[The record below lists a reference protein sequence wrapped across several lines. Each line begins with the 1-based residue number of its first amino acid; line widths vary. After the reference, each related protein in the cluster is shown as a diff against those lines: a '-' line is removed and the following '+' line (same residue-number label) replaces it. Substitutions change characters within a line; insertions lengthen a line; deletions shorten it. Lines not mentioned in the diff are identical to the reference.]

1 MFNNTPGL
9 IESLTVTVEDTGTW
23 EIEEGLQ
30 FPHYISVGCQFKHI
44 GAYVLASKGKH
55 YDLPW
60 IPDGSSTS
68 RWGGGDL
75 GYKESPKRKDYDGLF
90 YDLGQKN
97 T

>member
-30 FPHYISVGCQFKHI
+30 FPHYISVACQFKHI
-44 GAYVLASKGKH
+44 GKHTLASTGKH

-60 IPDGSSTS
+60 IDNLPI
-68 RWGGGDL
+68 
-75 GYKESPKRKDYDGLF
+75 PKDQNFPTRTKYSGIF
-90 YDLGQKN
+90 SDLGQ
-97 T
+97 